1 MTQCSTG
8 GGWTDGS
15 VSYSILSMTI
25 TYPTLRQDFIREL
38 EAMTAKFNTMD
49 PVLEITLNDS
59 EQDVEGYVVVWNTS
73 ICRDGALFANEK
85 GCGKGGTRI
94 LKGLSL
100 HDVKRLAR
108 AMAKKNAAAGLPLG
122 GAKSG
127 LNCDSNDPDYERKF
141 RRFVSLVKEA
151 GLLYEDGGIF
161 GGFGY
166 DIGGKPPY
174 NAIWACDELGSGK
187 SFTGKPLNMGGTD
200 YDRIGIAGLGVATAG
215 KTALECKGINPANT
229 TFAVQGLGAMGA
241 AVTNYMHEYGAR
253 MMALSDPKF
262 GGTWR
267 FGHYASDDVIA
278 ALFNHDTDRI
288 TSLLQNEAELI
299 SDDPSGALYEDA
311 DMVFPC
317 AMEDAITTGNA
328 NKIHAKFICEG
339 ANNPT
344 LMDAKI
350 MLFDMGKILVPD
362 ILANPGGIIAA
373 FVEMTSDAQDKS
385 IEAIAKT
392 REVIAQNIKTM
403 MKGVEELN
411 IRPDQM
417 ADYMTYMNL
426 FRHES

>member
-1 MTQCSTG
+1 M
-8 GGWTDGS
+8 
-15 VSYSILSMTI
+15 VISYPASQ
-25 TYPTLRQDFIREL
+25 QDFIHEL
-38 EAMTAKFNTMD
+38 EAMAAKFDAMN
-49 PVLEITLNDS
+49 PVLETGLRDPA
-59 EQDVEGYVVVWNTS
+59 QGVEGYVVVWNTS
-73 ICRDGALFANEK
+73 ICQGGALFANGK

-127 LNCDSNDPDYERKF
+127 LNCDPSDPDYEQKF

-151 GLLYEDGGIF
+151 GLLYEDGGVF

-174 NAIWACDELGSGK
+174 NAVWSCDELGSGK
-187 SFTGKPLNMGGTD
+187 SFTGKPLDMGGTD

-215 KTALECKGINPANT
+215 KTVLEYKGINPADT
-229 TFAVQGLGAMGA
+229 IFAVQGLGAMGA
-241 AVTNYMHEYGAR
+241 AVTNYMHQYGAR
-253 MMALSDPKF
+253 LKALSDPKF

-267 FGHYASDDVIA
+267 FRSCASGDMVA
-278 ALFNHDTDRI
+278 ALFAHDQKRI
-288 TSLLQNEAELI
+288 TTLLKEEATLI
-299 SDDPSGALYEDA
+299 SDDPSGALYENV

-317 AMEDAITTGNA
+317 AMEDAITTDNA
-328 NKIHAKFICEG
+328 EKIKTRLICEG

-344 LMDAKI
+344 TADAKPV
-350 MLFDMGKILVPD
+350 LFDMGKTLIPD

-385 IEAIAKT
+385 IEAITKT
-392 REVIAQNIKTM
+392 REIIEQNIKTM
-403 MKGVEELN
+403 MKGVDELN
-411 IRPDQM
+411 VRPDQM

-426 FRHES
+426 FRYES